1 LNLRR
6 SCEDSVEGKGFFEL
20 PIFLN
25 FYLLEPEMPK
35 GVRIVASLPTSKIS
49 SQKSDG
55 HPLVT
60 IALFSGLGLLVTF
73 IAILCGMQGAWF

>member
-1 LNLRR
+1 MLKLNLHCG
-6 SCEDSVEGKGFFEL
+6 CEDSFSWQG
-20 PIFLN
+20 FLN
-25 FYLLEPEMPK
+25 FYLLEPDMPK
-35 GVRIVASLPTSKIS
+35 GVRIVASLPASKIS
-49 SQKSDG
+49 SRKSDG